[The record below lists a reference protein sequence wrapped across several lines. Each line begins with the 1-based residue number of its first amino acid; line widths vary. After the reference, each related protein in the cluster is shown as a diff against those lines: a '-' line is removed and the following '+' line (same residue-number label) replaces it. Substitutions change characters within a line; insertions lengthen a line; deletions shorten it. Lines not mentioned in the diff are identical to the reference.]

1 MKTAEI
7 VELTLDE
14 LKDKLMVESE
24 AFEKLRMS
32 HTVSSLEN
40 PLQIRNKRRV
50 LARLRTELR
59 KRELQA
65 NK

>member
-1 MKTAEI
+1 MKTSEI

-14 LKDKLMVESE
+14 LQDKLLVENESYD
-24 AFEKLRMS
+24 KLRMS

-40 PLQIRNKRRV
+40 PLVLRHKRRT

-59 KRELQA
+59 KRELEA

>member
-14 LKDKLMVESE
+14 LKDKLMVETE